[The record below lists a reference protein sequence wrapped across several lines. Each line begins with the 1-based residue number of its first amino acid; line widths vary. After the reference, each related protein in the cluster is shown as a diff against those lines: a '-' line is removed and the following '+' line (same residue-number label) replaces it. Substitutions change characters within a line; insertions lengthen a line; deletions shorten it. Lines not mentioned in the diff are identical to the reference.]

1 MAAKKD
7 EATVENAELTPE
19 IKEELFTA
27 PIDVIPS
34 ASDESDVAPII
45 HGAYNQNTGEF
56 IR

>member
-7 EATVENAELTPE
+7 EASVEEAELTPE

-27 PIDVIPS
+27 PIEVIQTGY
-34 ASDESDVAPII
+34 APEKPVS
-45 HGAYNQNTGEF
+45 GYDQNSGEF

>member
-7 EATVENAELTPE
+7 ESIETAELTPE

-27 PIDVIPS
+27 PIDVIPTGS
-34 ASDESDVAPII
+34 APAP
-45 HGAYNQNTGEF
+45 HANAGYDQNTGEF

>member
-34 ASDESDVAPII
+34 GYAPEKPVS
-45 HGAYNQNTGEF
+45 GYDQNSGEF

>member
-34 ASDESDVAPII
+34 ASNEEAAPLL